1 MGETRT
7 VHDPFLGQ
15 DVHISDRLVDRLR
28 GKYASGPHM
37 PNGKPEFGWKQFQ
50 APPIQHEAAEQI
62 SRLTEENLRLRGL
75 VRSAYN
81 EGFTEG
87 IREYRTDSGG
97 KPWDESR
104 ARSALSKGEG

>member
-1 MGETRT
+1 MGETCEDCGTEIRPGDAT
-7 VHDPFLGQ
+7 YFNDIVGKTCHSACFDFGGVKALG
-15 DVHISDRLVDRLR
+15 
-28 GKYASGPHM
+28 
-37 PNGKPEFGWKQFQ
+37 
-50 APPIQHEAAEQI
+50 AEV
-62 SRLTEENLRLRGL
+62 SRLTEENERLRGL

>member
-1 MGETRT
+1 MGETT
-7 VHDPFLGQ
+7 YPGHGLGEDEIAAMASAAWHDHGEIPL
-15 DVHISDRLVDRLR
+15 DVAETIVESVLR
-28 GKYASGPHM
+28 
-37 PNGKPEFGWKQFQ
+37 
-50 APPIQHEAAEQI
+50 AAWYQGYSLRNDNEI
-62 SRLTEENLRLRGL
+62 SRLTEENERLRGL

-87 IREYRTDSGG
+87 MREYRTYSGG